1 MSTRKYASGSE
12 KRKKRK
18 RVDELIESQR
28 GAMDRFFSNRTSTGT
43 SRNPDELALIVVE
56 EQTNPN
62 LEDEVPM
69 QDNDDNYVSDHDQ
82 PATEPASSHEQFV
95 YTTDIY
101 DPRNWNSLDNKAR
114 DILVEKGPIRE
125 ENIVFPKDGN
135 ARHFS
140 YAHYSRKMK
149 NGEVCDR
156 KWLVYSKHVDKVFCF
171 CCKIFNSRSCKSS
184 LAHDGFGDWKHII
197 DRLKDHETS
206 VEHITNMNTW
216 NELRARMGKDET
228 IDKEIQKEIKRE
240 QERIRQVLLRLVAI
254 VKFLGKRSLAFR
266 GSNEQLYNDQN
277 GNFYA
282 CVEMI
287 AEFDPVMQ
295 DHLRRIQN
303 KETRYHYLSH
313 KIQDELIYLM
323 TASITDSIIK
333 VVKDAKYFSIILD
346 CTPDVSH
353 QEQMTLLVRC
363 VEMCDDKIKI
373 QEYFLGFMKVDDTSG
388 LGLFKVLVDSIKLF
402 GLDIDDIRGQGYDNG
417 SNMKGK
423 HQGVQRRLL
432 DINPR
437 ALYMPCACHS
447 LNLTLC
453 DMAKSCAKAASF
465 FGIVQRIYILFSGS
479 TKRWNV
485 LLDHI
490 LGLTVKSLSNTRW
503 ESRIKSIQAIRYQA
517 PQLRSALSQLH
528 QASDIEL
535 SDKTD
540 ANNLLKALGS
550 FEFILGMV
558 IWYDILFAV
567 NTVSKRL
574 QSPSMC
580 IDTTLQQIE
589 DMRNYFNNYR
599 NEGFASSMTI
609 AKSIAS
615 EMGVEPSFSVKRKA
629 QRKKHFDEIDTN
641 EEILQAEKAFE
652 VNYFLVVVDMAN
664 TSLKS
669 RFEELQTFKS
679 IFGFL
684 LSSTTLKSLNDTE
697 LEDCCTKFAKTF
709 SSHDT
714 SDVEV
719 NDLISELKVL
729 KLSLPE
735 RPMSSMDI
743 FEYVRKMDSYP
754 NISIAYRILF
764 TVPVTVAS
772 AERSFS
778 KLKLLKNY
786 LRSTMSQQRLNGLA
800 TLCIEKK
807 LLDEVDSN
815 TIINDFASR
824 NVRRNF

>member
-56 EQTNPN
+56 EQANPN

-149 NGEVCDR
+149 NGEVRDR
-156 KWLVYSKHVDKVFCF
+156 KC
-171 CCKIFNSRSCKSS
+171 CKSS

-216 NELRARMGKDET
+216 NELRAKMGKDET

-323 TASITDSIIK
+323 TSSITDSIIK

-402 GLDIDDIRGQGYDNG
+402 GLDIDDIRGGQGYD
-417 SNMKGK
+417 
-423 HQGVQRRLL
+423 
-432 DINPR
+432 
-437 ALYMPCACHS
+437 
-447 LNLTLC
+447 LC
-453 DMAKSCAKAASF
+453 GTDTDT
-465 FGIVQRIYILFSGS
+465 R
-479 TKRWNV
+479 
-485 LLDHI
+485 
-490 LGLTVKSLSNTRW
+490 LTVKSLSNTRW
-503 ESRIKSIQAIRYQA
+503 ESRIKSVQAIRYQA
-517 PQLRSALSQLH
+517 PQLRSALSQLQ

-567 NTVSKRL
+567 NT
-574 QSPSMC
+574 
-580 IDTTLQQIE
+580 E
-589 DMRNYFNNYR
+589 
-599 NEGFASSMTI
+599 
-609 AKSIAS
+609 
-615 EMGVEPSFSVKRKA
+615 
-629 QRKKHFDEIDTN
+629 
-641 EEILQAEKAFE
+641 
-652 VNYFLVVVDMAN
+652 
-664 TSLKS
+664 
-669 RFEELQTFKS
+669 
-679 IFGFL
+679 
-684 LSSTTLKSLNDTE
+684 
-697 LEDCCTKFAKTF
+697 
-709 SSHDT
+709 
-714 SDVEV
+714 
-719 NDLISELKVL
+719 
-729 KLSLPE
+729 
-735 RPMSSMDI
+735 
-743 FEYVRKMDSYP
+743 
-754 NISIAYRILF
+754 
-764 TVPVTVAS
+764 
-772 AERSFS
+772 
-778 KLKLLKNY
+778 
-786 LRSTMSQQRLNGLA
+786 
-800 TLCIEKK
+800 
-807 LLDEVDSN
+807 
-815 TIINDFASR
+815 
-824 NVRRNF
+824 

>member
-1 MSTRKYASGSE
+1 
-12 KRKKRK
+12 
-18 RVDELIESQR
+18 
-28 GAMDRFFSNRTSTGT
+28 
-43 SRNPDELALIVVE
+43 
-56 EQTNPN
+56 
-62 LEDEVPM
+62 
-69 QDNDDNYVSDHDQ
+69 
-82 PATEPASSHEQFV
+82 
-95 YTTDIY
+95 
-101 DPRNWNSLDNKAR
+101 
-114 DILVEKGPIRE
+114 
-125 ENIVFPKDGN
+125 
-135 ARHFS
+135 
-140 YAHYSRKMK
+140 
-149 NGEVCDR
+149 
-156 KWLVYSKHVDKVFCF
+156 
-171 CCKIFNSRSCKSS
+171 
-184 LAHDGFGDWKHII
+184 
-197 DRLKDHETS
+197 
-206 VEHITNMNTW
+206 
-216 NELRARMGKDET
+216 
-228 IDKEIQKEIKRE
+228 
-240 QERIRQVLLRLVAI
+240 
-254 VKFLGKRSLAFR
+254 
-266 GSNEQLYNDQN
+266 
-277 GNFYA
+277 
-282 CVEMI
+282 
-287 AEFDPVMQ
+287 
-295 DHLRRIQN
+295 
-303 KETRYHYLSH
+303 
-313 KIQDELIYLM
+313 
-323 TASITDSIIK
+323 
-333 VVKDAKYFSIILD
+333 
-346 CTPDVSH
+346 
-353 QEQMTLLVRC
+353 
-363 VEMCDDKIKI
+363 
-373 QEYFLGFMKVDDTSG
+373 MKVDDTYG

-402 GLDIDDIRGQGYDNG
+402 GLDIDDIRGQGYDND

-503 ESRIKSIQAIRYQA
+503 ESRIKSVQAIRYQA
-517 PQLRSALSQLH
+517 PQLRSALSQLQ

-641 EEILQAEKAFE
+641 EEILQAEK
-652 VNYFLVVVDMAN
+652 D
-664 TSLKS
+664 
-669 RFEELQTFKS
+669 
-679 IFGFL
+679 

-743 FEYVRKMDSYP
+743 FEKK
-754 NISIAYRILF
+754 LF
-764 TVPVTVAS
+764 KVETVEELFKIYDVSTT
-772 AERSFS
+772 AERACHFMTGAAVEAAG
-778 KLKLLKNY
+778 KVLLV
-786 LRSTMSQQRLNGLA
+786 QRAWGAALA
-800 TLCIEKK
+800 G
-807 LLDEVDSN
+807 DVS
-815 TIINDFASR
+815 A
-824 NVRRNF
+824 

>member
-1 MSTRKYASGSE
+1 
-12 KRKKRK
+12 
-18 RVDELIESQR
+18 
-28 GAMDRFFSNRTSTGT
+28 
-43 SRNPDELALIVVE
+43 
-56 EQTNPN
+56 
-62 LEDEVPM
+62 
-69 QDNDDNYVSDHDQ
+69 
-82 PATEPASSHEQFV
+82 
-95 YTTDIY
+95 
-101 DPRNWNSLDNKAR
+101 
-114 DILVEKGPIRE
+114 
-125 ENIVFPKDGN
+125 
-135 ARHFS
+135 
-140 YAHYSRKMK
+140 
-149 NGEVCDR
+149 
-156 KWLVYSKHVDKVFCF
+156 
-171 CCKIFNSRSCKSS
+171 
-184 LAHDGFGDWKHII
+184 
-197 DRLKDHETS
+197 
-206 VEHITNMNTW
+206 
-216 NELRARMGKDET
+216 
-228 IDKEIQKEIKRE
+228 
-240 QERIRQVLLRLVAI
+240 
-254 VKFLGKRSLAFR
+254 
-266 GSNEQLYNDQN
+266 
-277 GNFYA
+277 
-282 CVEMI
+282 
-287 AEFDPVMQ
+287 
-295 DHLRRIQN
+295 
-303 KETRYHYLSH
+303 
-313 KIQDELIYLM
+313 
-323 TASITDSIIK
+323 
-333 VVKDAKYFSIILD
+333 
-346 CTPDVSH
+346 
-353 QEQMTLLVRC
+353 
-363 VEMCDDKIKI
+363 
-373 QEYFLGFMKVDDTSG
+373 MKVDDTSG

-490 LGLTVKSLSNTRW
+490 L
-503 ESRIKSIQAIRYQA
+503 
-517 PQLRSALSQLH
+517 ALSQLQ
-528 QASDIEL
+528 QASDLEL

-558 IWYDILFAV
+558 IRYDILFAV

-589 DMRNYFNNYR
+589 DMKNYFNNYR

-669 RFEELQTFKS
+669 KFEELQTFKS

-697 LEDCCTKFAKTF
+697 LEYCCTKFLKTF

-764 TVPVTVAS
+764 TAPVTVAS

-824 NVRRNF
+824 NDRRKF